1 MSSDGTS
8 QPSGAATIPPGWY
21 ADPAG
26 GGGKRWWDGT
36 RWTEHVRAPEEQAPA
51 QAVGGYAATVGTPT
65 SISRDFRPTTPFRQ
79 TEVGTGYTRTS
90 WWLAGSPL
98 WISVPEVIVFAIID
112 SLAPPSVP
120 ILVIGLE
127 IVNVLLWVALV
138 GMAFADRAALLAGGN
153 ESAASPWWT
162 LLSPL
167 IYLIARA
174 RHVRHYAT
182 GGWASV
188 IWCIVATIL
197 APGISVL
204 AYFAAVGLFVV

>member
-1 MSSDGTS
+1 MSSDGTP
-8 QPSGAATIPPGWY
+8 QPPGAATIPPGWY

-26 GGGKRWWDGT
+26 GNGKRWWDGS
-36 RWTEHVRAPEEQAPA
+36 RWTEHVRMPEEPAPA
-51 QAVGGYAATVGTPT
+51 PVVGGYAATVGTPT
-65 SISRDFRPTTPFRQ
+65 SVSRDFRPTTPFRQ
-79 TEVGTGYTRTS
+79 AEAGTAYTRTS

-98 WISVPEVIVFAIID
+98 WISVPEVVVFAIID

-120 ILVIGLE
+120 TLVIGLA
-127 IVNVLLWVALV
+127 IVNVLVWAALV
-138 GMAFADRAALLAGGN
+138 GMAFADRAALLDGGN

-174 RHVRHYAT
+174 LQVRLYAT

-188 IWCIVATIL
+188 IWCVVATIL

>member
-8 QPSGAATIPPGWY
+8 QPPGVATIPAGWY

-26 GGGKRWWDGT
+26 GGGKRWWDGS
-36 RWTEHVRAPEEQAPA
+36 RWTEHVRAPEEPAPA
-51 QAVGGYAATVGTPT
+51 PVIGGIAASAGTPT
-65 SISRDFRPTTPFRQ
+65 SVSRDFRPTKPLPQ
-79 TEVGTGYTRTS
+79 VEAGTAYTRTS

-98 WISVPEVIVFAIID
+98 WISVPEVTVFAIID
-112 SLAPPSVP
+112 SLLPSSVP
-120 ILVIGLE
+120 LLVIGLA
-127 IVNVLLWVALV
+127 ILNVLLWAALV
-138 GMAFADRAALLAGGN
+138 GMAFADRAALWDGGN
-153 ESAASPWWT
+153 ESAASPWWA

-167 IYLIARA
+167 VYLIVRA
-174 RHVRHYAT
+174 THVRLYAT

-188 IWCIVATIL
+188 IWCVVATIL